1 MFSER
6 PHVLVIDD
14 DERIRTLVS
23 KYLWK
28 NDFVTINAADAEE
41 AKLLLKDFSVDLIVC
56 DVMMPGQSGFEFT
69 HELRLK
75 KNNVPIILLTALGEV
90 ENRIEGLEYGADD
103 YLPKPFDPRE
113 LVLRIKALLKW
124 LPKKTTAKKIQIG
137 SLWFDSEHNILVSE
151 NKDQE
156 NISLTELEA
165 KLLSALLK
173 TPNEV
178 ISRELLAEMCEM
190 TGTERAID
198 VQVTRLRKKLE
209 DDPAKPSYLKT
220 VRGKG
225 YMLRIAS

>member
-124 LPKKTTAKKIQIG
+124 LPKKTIAKKIQIG

-151 NKDQE
+151 NENQQ